1 MRSVGHG
8 LVLNTGFVPVS
19 TDLSRS
25 RHVCIRA
32 GYAGSDADFSL
43 LNQLH
48 NDASC
53 GTGGIEP
60 AVIHPS
66 DLASGDTS

>member
-32 GYAGSDADFSL
+32 DYAGSDAVFSL

>member
-25 RHVCIRA
+25 RHVYIRA
-32 GYAGSDADFSL
+32 DYAGSDAKFSL

>member
-1 MRSVGHG
+1 MRSVGYE
-8 LVLNTGFVPVS
+8 LVINTGFVPVS

-32 GYAGSDADFSL
+32 GYAGLDADFAL